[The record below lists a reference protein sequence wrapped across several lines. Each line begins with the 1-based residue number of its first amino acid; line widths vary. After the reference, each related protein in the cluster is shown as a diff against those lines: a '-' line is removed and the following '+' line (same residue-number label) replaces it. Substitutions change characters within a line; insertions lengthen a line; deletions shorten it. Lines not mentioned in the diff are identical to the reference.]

1 MSSTF
6 DNKVYELISDG
17 SSITFDEIYPVGS
30 IVKRSPKISPNQGT
44 WKLCGIYGTH
54 EYTDTSNDTS
64 TNSECTIHH
73 HLVFQGT
80 SVIDYIKIDPCTD
93 TWIQFNYNSLFGQN
107 YKFYAPAS
115 LTRNTNDST
124 TSWYCEVVNPNDET
138 VGMSYMTE
146 VDPPLRINKSEGSAG
161 VSAVILMQLT
171 DDLDN
176 YSFGTVLLNY
186 EYKRTN

>member
-30 IVKRSPKISPNQGT
+30 IVRRCPKIPPNQGT

-54 EYTDTSNDTS
+54 EYT
-64 TNSECTIHH
+64 
-73 HLVFQGT
+73 
-80 SVIDYIKIDPCTD
+80 IKIDPCTD
-93 TWIQFNYNSLFGQN
+93 TWVQFTYTSLFGQN

-115 LTRNTNDST
+115 LTRNTNGA
-124 TSWYCEVVNPNDET
+124 TSWYGEVINSTDES
-138 VGMSYMTE
+138 VGVSF
-146 VDPPLRINKSEGSAG
+146 VDGQTHLRIDKSEGTAG
-161 VSAVILMQLT
+161 VSAVILIQLT

-186 EYKRTN
+186 EYQRTN

>member
-30 IVKRSPKISPNQGT
+30 IVRRSPKIPPNQGT

-93 TWIQFNYNSLFGQN
+93 TWVQFTYTSLFGQN

-115 LTRNTNDST
+115 LTRNTNGA
-124 TSWYCEVVNPNDET
+124 TSWYGEVINSTDES
-138 VGMSYMTE
+138 VGVSF
-146 VDPPLRINKSEGSAG
+146 VDGQTHLRIDKSEGTAG
-161 VSAVILMQLT
+161 VSAVILIQLT

-176 YSFGTVLLNY
+176 YSFGTVLMNY

>member
-30 IVKRSPKISPNQGT
+30 IVRRSPKIPPNQGT

-64 TNSECTIHH
+64 TNSECSIHH

-93 TWIQFNYNSLFGQN
+93 TWIQFTYTSLFGQN
-107 YKFYAPAS
+107 YKFYAPVT
-115 LTRNTNDST
+115 LTRNTNNSS
-124 TSWYCEVVNPNDET
+124 TSWAGEVVNSNDES
-138 VGMSYMTE
+138 VGLSY
-146 VDPPLRINKSEGSAG
+146 VDGQTHLRINKSEGSAG
-161 VSAVILMQLT
+161 VSAAILIQLT

-186 EYKRTN
+186 EYQRTN